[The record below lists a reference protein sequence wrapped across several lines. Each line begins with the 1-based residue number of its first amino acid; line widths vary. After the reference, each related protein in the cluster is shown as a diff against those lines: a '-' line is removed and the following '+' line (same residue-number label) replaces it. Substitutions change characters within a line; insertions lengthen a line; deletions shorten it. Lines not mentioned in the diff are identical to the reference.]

1 MTIKLTP
8 EESETYFHN
17 SLCNGHQIAM
27 YGLHLDYDETEYK
40 EARERLK
47 AKGESPCLEDVWMEI
62 LRGGGVLTL
71 IDEENGEAPSAIKL
85 ADVHERVQNTPLR
98 HMMDAINEHDDGD
111 TADVILQTVF
121 YGDVIFG

>member
-1 MTIKLTP
+1 MTINLTP

-27 YGLHLDYDETEYK
+27 YGLHLDYDKTEYA
-40 EARERLK
+40 EARDRLK
-47 AKGESPCLEDVWMEI
+47 AQGFSPCLEDVWMEI

-71 IDEENGEAPSAIKL
+71 VDDENGEEPSPIKL
-85 ADVHERVQNTPLR
+85 ADVHERVQNTPIY
-98 HMMDAINEHDDGD
+98 HMMNAINEQDDGD

>member
-1 MTIKLTP
+1 MKINLTP

-17 SLCNGHQIAM
+17 ALCNGHQIAY
-27 YGLHLDYDETEYK
+27 YGLQIDYCENEY
-40 EARERLK
+40 ERARERLK

-62 LRGGGVLTL
+62 LRAGGKLTL
-71 IDEENGEAPSAIKL
+71 IDEENGEDPSTIVL
-85 ADVHERVQNTPLR
+85 IDVHERVQNAPTR
-98 HMMDAINEHDDGD
+98 HLMNAINEHDDGD

>member
-1 MTIKLTP
+1 MTINLNP

-27 YGLHLDYDETEYK
+27 YGLHLDYDETEYA
-40 EARERLK
+40 EARDRLK

-62 LRGGGVLTL
+62 LRGGGTLTL
-71 IDEENGEAPSAIKL
+71 VDDENGEEPSPIKL
-85 ADVHERVQNTPLR
+85 ADVHERVQNTPTY
-98 HMMDAINEHDDGD
+98 HMMNAINEQDDGD

>member
-1 MTIKLTP
+1 MKINLTP

-17 SLCNGHQIAM
+17 SLCNGHQIAY
-27 YGLHLDYDETEYK
+27 YGLQLDYDENEYK
-40 EARERLK
+40 HAAKRLK
-47 AKGESPCLEDVWMEI
+47 DKGESPCLEDVWMEI

-71 IDEENGEAPSAIKL
+71 IDEENGEDPSTIKL
-85 ADVHERVQNTPLR
+85 ADVHERVQNTPVR
-98 HMMDAINEHDDGD
+98 HLMDAINENDDGD

>member
-1 MTIKLTP
+1 MKINLTP

-17 SLCNGHQIAM
+17 SLCNGHHIAY
-27 YGLHLDYDETEYK
+27 YGLQLDYDEKEYDQ
-40 EARERLK
+40 ARERLK

-62 LRGGGVLTL
+62 LRGGGTLTL
-71 IDEENGEAPSAIKL
+71 IDEENGEEPSPIKL
-85 ADVHERVQNTPLR
+85 ADVHERVQNTPTY
-98 HMMDAINEHDDGD
+98 HMMNAINEHDDGD

>member
-71 IDEENGEAPSAIKL
+71 IDDENGEEPSPIKL
-85 ADVHERVQNTPLR
+85 SDVHERVQNTPLR
-98 HMMDAINEHDDGD
+98 HMMDAINENDDGD

>member
-27 YGLHLDYDETEYK
+27 YGLHLDYDEEEYDQ
-40 EARERLK
+40 ARERLE
-47 AKGESPCLEDVWMEI
+47 AKGESTCLEDVWMEI

-71 IDEENGEAPSAIKL
+71 IDEENGESPSPVKL
-85 ADVHERVQNTPLR
+85 SDVHERVQNTPIKHL
-98 HMMDAINEHDDGD
+98 MDAINEHDDGD

>member
-1 MTIKLTP
+1 MKINLTP

-17 SLCNGHQIAM
+17 SLCNGHQIAY
-27 YGLHLDYDETEYK
+27 YGLHLDYDETEYA
-40 EARERLK
+40 EARDRLK
-47 AKGESPCLEDVWMEI
+47 AQGFSPCLEDVWMEI

-71 IDEENGEAPSAIKL
+71 VDDENGMDPSPIKL
-85 ADVHERVQNTPLR
+85 ADVHERVQNTPTY
-98 HMMDAINEHDDGD
+98 HMMNAINEQDDGD